1 LSSSEAN
8 IGLSAVIQHQGGLN
22 IPEHGTAGRPRASS
36 RTILEDAAL
45 QLFLEN
51 GYAGTTIELIAQR
64 AGVSRSTFF
73 NYFESKSDLLWIE
86 VDAGIDRLA
95 AELRLVP
102 PCDDPI
108 PEVRKAMLLVAAE
121 FGSSRVPLAL
131 TEGEVMG
138 TKEETQSSGLT
149 RLARRAEVI
158 AVFLARQTGQDATG
172 LTVRAASNALSG
184 AVSAAWEVWA
194 ADGIGRGPLSEYI
207 STAFDVVATGVTRTV
222 R

>member
-1 LSSSEAN
+1 M
-8 IGLSAVIQHQGGLN
+8 
-22 IPEHGTAGRPRASS
+22 
-36 RTILEDAAL
+36 ILEDAAL

-51 GYAGTTIELIAQR
+51 GYAGTTIDLITQR

-86 VDAGIDRLA
+86 VDAGIDRLE

-102 PCDDPI
+102 PCDDPV
-108 PEVRKAMLLVAAE
+108 PEVRQAMLIVAAE

-131 TEGEVMG
+131 TEGETMG

-158 AVFLARQTGQDATG
+158 AAFLARQTGQDPSG
-172 LTVRAASNALSG
+172 LMVRAAANALSG

-194 ADGIGRGPLSEYI
+194 ADGIGRGQLSEYI
-207 STAFDVVATGVTRTV
+207 STAFDVVASGVNQTV

>member
-1 LSSSEAN
+1 VAN
-8 IGLSAVIQHQGGLN
+8 IGLSPVIQHQGSVI
-22 IPEHGTAGRPRASS
+22 IPGQSTAGRPRTSS
-36 RTILEDAAL
+36 RTTLEDAAL

-51 GYAGTTIELIAQR
+51 GYAGTTIDLIAQR

-95 AELRLVP
+95 TELRRVRS
-102 PCDDPI
+102 CDDPI
-108 PEVRKAMLLVAAE
+108 QEVRQAMLLVAAE

-138 TKEETQSSGLT
+138 TKEETRSSGLT

-158 AVFLARQTGQDATG
+158 AAFLAGQTGQESTG
-172 LTVRAASNALSG
+172 LTVRAAANALSG

-194 ADGIGRGPLSEYI
+194 ADGIGRGPLTDYI
-207 STAFDVVATGVTRTV
+207 ATAFDVVATGVNRSI